1 MFKKIIKWLSDLFEM
16 NPAVADRAEKKE
28 PLKAKPVEK
37 TTVINNYYGSTP
49 NQAINRSAREKRP
62 VQNVYEYRGD
72 DRRNDSNLTDAIT
85 TGVIAGVTSA
95 IVEEVIDSYQH
106 NDTQSHYVEP
116 NNIVEETVYQEP
128 IVEEKVD
135 SVSFVGF
142 DSSKTIDEPVY
153 NTRYESEP
161 VTSSYDN
168 DDSGSWGG
176 GSDSGD

>member
-1 MFKKIIKWLSDLFEM
+1 MIKKIIQWFKDLFEM
-16 NPAVADRAEKKE
+16 NPAVAEKAEKQE

-49 NQAINRSAREKRP
+49 NQAINRSAREPRP
-62 VQNVYEYRGD
+62 VQNVYEYRD

-106 NDTQSHYVEP
+106 NDTQTHYVEP
-116 NNIVEETVYQEP
+116 ARIVEETPV
-128 IVEEKVD
+128 VEEKVD

-161 VTSSYDN
+161 VSSSYESN
-168 DDSGSWGG
+168 DSGSWGG